1 MRGDAVN
8 HTPYYRDT
16 DGDTALLCIHG
27 ILGTPRHFDFLLPA
41 VPVHWTIHNI
51 LLPGH
56 GGSMSDFARSTMEQ
70 WKRQV
75 QQELENLMQRCS
87 KIYIL
92 AHSMG
97 CLFAVSA
104 ALQYTCVR
112 GLFLLAPPMV
122 AHIAPV
128 MVRNG
133 LRVAFDRIP
142 QRDATAVATRRACS
156 IATTARLWE
165 YLRWLPNYRALP
177 TTGRCSGRCGRF
189 VPKCSG
195 SLYRFGRIFPTGMN
209 WYPPVPPGMCLLHSL
224 GGRRISPAPVTS
236 IMRRATNYDYN
247 RIFSNFVPMPD
258 NSSDCFV

>member
-1 MRGDAVN
+1 MRGVAVN

-41 VPVHWTIHNI
+41 VPVRWTIHNI

-56 GGSMSDFARSTMEQ
+56 GGSMSDFAQSTMEQ

-75 QQELENLMQRCS
+75 QQELENLMRRCS

-104 ALQYTCVR
+104 ALQYTCVQ

-142 QRDATAVATRRACS
+142 QWDATAVATRRACS

-165 YLRWLPNYRALP
+165 YLRWLPNYRALFREMRAVRPQMQRVTVPVWAYISDRDELVSPRSARYVP
-177 TTGRCSGRCGRF
+177 TASPWRT
-189 VPKCSG
+189 VHLP
-195 SLYRFGRIFPTGMN
+195 
-209 WYPPVPPGMCLLHSL
+209 HSSHFYYAADDKL
-224 GGRRISPAPVTS
+224 RLQQDFSEFC
-236 IMRRATNYDYN
+236 TNAG
-247 RIFSNFVPMPD
+247 
-258 NSSDCFV
+258 